1 MDYAD
6 HTSEFLFESK
16 GRMNLGAE
24 QLHQIALTMVPGVGP
39 QTARTLLA
47 YCGSAQEIFAAKTH
61 QLLKIPGIGEITAKA
76 LRQRNFF
83 DAAEKEF
90 QFVQRHK
97 VELVFFADPNYP
109 ARLREVPDSPL
120 LLYKHGKGNLNGP
133 RFLAI
138 VGSRNNT
145 DYGAKWTHK
154 VVEALQGRNVVVVS
168 GLAYGI
174 DIIAHRACLQFD
186 IPTIGVL
193 GHGLDRVYPHSH
205 RKTAMQMLEQGALVT
220 EFASGTIPDRNNF
233 PARNRVVAGMCD
245 ATLVVEA
252 AEKGGALITGYFA
265 NDYNRDVFAIPG
277 KLDDPYSAGC
287 NDLIKKHKAAL
298 FSSVE
303 DFEYLLGWGLPE
315 SEAATKAAGHQ
326 TKLFIELDAQEAELA
341 HCFTDAQKLHI
352 EQLCAKSQWPV
363 SKVLTVL
370 MGLELK
376 GAVRSLPGKMFEWV
390 I

>member
-1 MDYAD
+1 
-6 HTSEFLFESK
+6 
-16 GRMNLGAE
+16 MNLEAE

-47 YCGSAQEIFAAKTH
+47 YCGSAQAVFATKTVH
-61 QLLKIPGIGEITAKA
+61 LLKIPGIGEVTAKA
-76 LRQRNFF
+76 LRQRNYFE
-83 DAAEKEF
+83 AAEKEF
-90 QFVQRHK
+90 NFVKNHQI
-97 VELVFFADPNYP
+97 ELVFYGDAAYP
-109 ARLREVPDSPL
+109 TRLREVQDAPL
-120 LLYKHGKGNLNGP
+120 LLYKQGKGPLNGQ

-145 DYGAKWTHK
+145 DYGAKWTQK
-154 VVEALQGRNVVVVS
+154 VVEALQGRGVTVVS

-174 DIIAHRACLQFD
+174 DILAHRACLQYG

-193 GHGLDRVYPHSH
+193 GHGLDRIYPHTH
-205 RKTAMQMLEQGALVT
+205 KKTALQMLEQGALLS
-220 EFASGTIPDRNNF
+220 EFVSGTIPERNNF

-298 FSSVE
+298 FSGVE
-303 DFEYLLGWGLPE
+303 DFEYLMGWTLPTDE
-315 SEAATKAAGHQ
+315 PLAASMVHQ
-326 TKLFIELDAQEAELA
+326 TKLFFELDGQETELS
-341 HCFTDAQKLHI
+341 HCFSDERKLHI
-352 EQLCAKSQWPV
+352 EQLCVRSQWPV

-370 MGLELK
+370 MGMELK
-376 GAVRSLPGKMFEWV
+376 GAVRSLPGKMFEWLG
-390 I
+390 